1 MAEAETV
8 PVRIKQMSD
17 AEVLEAQ
24 LVKLSIVGKSF
35 LCLYA
40 TLARRLYVIDVP
52 GLPQIAGYNGL
63 SPPRA
68 MACGPDSRF
77 STLVIR
83 HRIQSNSPRETLLTV
98 VISGL
103 ATIQPEFENRPL
115 SGSMSAL
122 ACWQQ
127 FDIPRCGNPC
137 SRIGFVRIGSATPR
151 PEEMDGIGMGHA

>member
-1 MAEAETV
+1 MIAGARRYRAAVLAELFSIPA
-8 PVRIKQMSD
+8 RIVEIDD
-17 AEVLEAQ
+17 AQ
-24 LVKLSIVGKSF
+24 GVGVAACRVIYSWQEF
-35 LCLYA
+35 SLPLCD
-40 TLARRLYVIDVP
+40 LARRLYVIDVP

-98 VISGL
+98 VISG
-103 ATIQPEFENRPL
+103 
-115 SGSMSAL
+115 SV

-127 FDIPRCGNPC
+127 SKSEHQSGRQ
-137 SRIGFVRIGSATPR
+137 GS
-151 PEEMDGIGMGHA
+151 ESEGS

>member
-1 MAEAETV
+1 LLVRPLNERSFEIVFGARRYRAAQMAEAETV

-103 ATIQPEFENRPL
+103 ATIRPEFENRPL

-122 ACWQQ
+122 LNSPIEIETTGQ
-127 FDIPRCGNPC
+127 R
-137 SRIGFVRIGSATPR
+137 
-151 PEEMDGIGMGHA
+151 